1 MKNCFKRAR
10 YECSIDEKEGKPE
23 FSVSILE
30 DTDDSTTAMETDSAE
45 QRVDQVV
52 TMTDT
57 SPSNLWKKIL
67 ERLEDMRKENNVM
80 KIFPEYLS
88 GEYLFGMSEPH
99 IVRLIESLPGIKNI
113 NKTVINKYIFKS

>member
-30 DTDDSTTAMETDSAE
+30 DADDSTTAMETDAVE

-67 ERLEDMRKENNVM
+67 ERLENMRKENNVM

-99 IVRLIESLPGIKNI
+99 IVRLIESLPGINT
-113 NKTVINKYIFKS
+113 NKTVIKKWHF